1 MKTALL
7 LIDIQN
13 DYFPGGKMELVGSV
27 PAAAES
33 ARLLAA
39 FRKQSCPVYHIRHLS
54 SRPDATFFLP
64 DTAGAEIYPAVAPLA
79 GELVIT
85 KQFPNSFRDTGLL
98 ERLRDDGVDTL
109 LVCGMMSHMCVD
121 ATVRAAF
128 DLGFSCNVIHD
139 ACATRDLTFEQITVP
154 ATQVH
159 ASFMAAL
166 GAVYAQVKSAEQ
178 SLQEM
183 ASSGQQRLS

>member
-13 DYFPGGKMELVGSV
+13 DYFPGGKMELVGSIQ
-27 PAAAES
+27 AAAAT

-39 FRKQSCPVYHIRHLS
+39 FRKQCWPVYHIRHIS
-54 SRPDATFFLP
+54 TRPDATFFLP
-64 DTAGAEIYPAVAPLA
+64 GTAGSEIYSGVSPLP
-79 GELVIT
+79 GEPVMV
-85 KQFPNSFRDTGLL
+85 KQFPNSFRETDLL

-109 LVCGMMSHMCVD
+109 LICGMMSHMCVD

-128 DLGFSCNVIHD
+128 DFGFSCIVIHD
-139 ACATRDLTFEQITVP
+139 ACATRQLTFDGVSVP
-154 ATQVH
+154 AAQVQ

-166 GAVYAQVKSAEQ
+166 GAVYAQVKSVAEV
-178 SLQEM
+178 LENM
-183 ASSGQQRLS
+183 ASSG

>member
-27 PAAAES
+27 QAAAES

-39 FRKQSCPVYHIRHLS
+39 FRKQGCPVYHIRHLS
-54 SRPDATFFLP
+54 SWPGATFFLP
-64 DTAGAEIYPAVAPLA
+64 GTAGAEIYPAVAPLA
-79 GELVIT
+79 GEPVIT
-85 KQFPNSFRDTGLL
+85 KRFPNSFRETGLE
-98 ERLRDDGVDTL
+98 ERLRDDGVEE
-109 LVCGMMSHMCVD
+109 LVICGMMSHMCVD

-128 DLGFSCNVIHD
+128 DLGFSCIVIHD
-139 ACATRDLTFEQITVP
+139 ACATRDLTFDRLTVP
-154 ATQVH
+154 AAQVH

-166 GAVYAQVKSAEQ
+166 GAVYAQVKSIDQ
-178 SLQEM
+178 ILQEM
-183 ASSGQQRLS
+183 ASGG

>member
-13 DYFPGGKMELVGSV
+13 DYFPGGKMELVGSIQ
-27 PAAAES
+27 AAAAT

-39 FRKQSCPVYHIRHLS
+39 FRKQCWSVYHIRHIS
-54 SRPDATFFLP
+54 TRPDATFFLP
-64 DTAGAEIYPAVAPLA
+64 GTAGSEIYSGVSPLP
-79 GELVIT
+79 GEPVMV
-85 KQFPNSFRDTGLL
+85 KQFPNSFRETDLQ

-109 LVCGMMSHMCVD
+109 LICGMMSHMCVD

-128 DLGFSCNVIHD
+128 DFGFSCIVIHD
-139 ACATRDLTFEQITVP
+139 ACATRQLTFDGVTVP
-154 ATQVH
+154 AAQVQ

-166 GAVYAQVKSAEQ
+166 GVVYAQVKSVAEV
-178 SLQEM
+178 LENM
-183 ASSGQQRLS
+183 ASGG